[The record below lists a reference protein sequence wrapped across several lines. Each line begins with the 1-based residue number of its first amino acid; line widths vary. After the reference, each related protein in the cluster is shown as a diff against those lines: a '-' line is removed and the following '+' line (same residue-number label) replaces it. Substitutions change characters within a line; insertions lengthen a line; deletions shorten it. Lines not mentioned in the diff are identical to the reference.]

1 MRRETQGSDNERQN
15 TREKGRD
22 GKGEG
27 LRKGGGKGGRDR
39 QKLQEQEVTRQ
50 RRQGQVG
57 ERQTGGKESQKRA
70 REEARGREKPRAREL
85 KERRE

>member
-1 MRRETQGSDNERQN
+1 MKE
-15 TREKGRD
+15 
-22 GKGEG
+22 
-27 LRKGGGKGGRDR
+27 RKGGGKGGRDR

-57 ERQTGGKESQKRA
+57 ERQTGGEESQKRA